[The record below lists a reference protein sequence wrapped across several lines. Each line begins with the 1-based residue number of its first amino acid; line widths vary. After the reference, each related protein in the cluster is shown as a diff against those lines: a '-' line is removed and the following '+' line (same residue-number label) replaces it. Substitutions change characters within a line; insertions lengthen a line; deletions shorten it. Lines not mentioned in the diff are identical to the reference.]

1 MFCFLFFTTTQ
12 LCFKHFYS
20 GASAC
25 DKCSLFSDRNL
36 INRRNVTAQ
45 VDSAVNPCRKFFDL
59 EVQARLI
66 AAALEILGM
75 GTLNDKPTT
84 NEFPEGL
91 IHESKAKQKLYLR
104 KIASMV
110 VDKYV
115 IQNEQME
122 NFLAKVLSIE
132 GYQAEIA
139 REQREDGRFV
149 CRFPGCDKS
158 FAFNG
163 KRMRDREAQHD
174 SQVLE
179 TEASNTTEVRAQES
193 QSETSKS
200 SVRDDMYNYQCSFLQ
215 FAMIIANFF
224 DAIREGDGKRIV
236 RCWKFTLPYLRQDKG
251 STKYALEALGLLF

>member
-1 MFCFLFFTTTQ
+1 
-12 LCFKHFYS
+12 
-20 GASAC
+20 
-25 DKCSLFSDRNL
+25 
-36 INRRNVTAQ
+36 
-45 VDSAVNPCRKFFDL
+45 
-59 EVQARLI
+59 
-66 AAALEILGM
+66 M
-75 GTLNDKPTT
+75 GTLNDKPAT
-84 NEFPEGL
+84 NKFPEGL

-110 VDKYV
+110 VGKNV

-122 NFLAKVLSIE
+122 SFLAKVLSIE

-163 KRMRDREAQHD
+163 KRMRDHEAQRD

-200 SVRDDMYNYQCSFLQ
+200 SARDDMYNYQCSFLQ

-224 DAIREGDGKRIV
+224 DAIREGDGKCIV
-236 RCWKFTLPYLRQDKG
+236 RCLEIHTSLFTTG
-251 STKYALEALGLLF
+251 

>member
-1 MFCFLFFTTTQ
+1 
-12 LCFKHFYS
+12 
-20 GASAC
+20 
-25 DKCSLFSDRNL
+25 
-36 INRRNVTAQ
+36 
-45 VDSAVNPCRKFFDL
+45 
-59 EVQARLI
+59 
-66 AAALEILGM
+66 M

-84 NEFPEGL
+84 NEFLEGL

-158 FAFNG
+158 FTFNG
-163 KRMRDREAQHD
+163 KRMRDHEAQHD

-179 TEASNTTEVRAQES
+179 TEASNTTEVKAQES
-193 QSETSKS
+193 ET
-200 SVRDDMYNYQCSFLQ
+200 
-215 FAMIIANFF
+215 
-224 DAIREGDGKRIV
+224 
-236 RCWKFTLPYLRQDKG
+236 
-251 STKYALEALGLLF
+251 